1 MSLGQGVG
9 RCGGGGGGDGVPSA
23 KRPDR
28 EAFLMV
34 SMA

>member
-9 RCGGGGGGDGVPSA
+9 RWGVGGEGDVLPSA